1 MDARLLLSLGLTPWR
16 ASAGGSELPGTYTTT
31 LSDGVV
37 LVAVS
42 NYEPEHVATARD
54 LGYQGSDH
62 EVVDAMNRDHDTT
75 HQHVAHMLGL
85 EDSPTLWA
93 VAHDEPINGELADYE
108 ERVVFHFQ
116 RLSNRVLYRALG
128 SQP

>member
-1 MDARLLLSLGLTPWR
+1 MRF
-16 ASAGGSELPGTYTTT
+16 ETT

-42 NYEPEHVATARD
+42 NYEPEHVETARG
-54 LGYQGSDH
+54 LGYQGSDR
-62 EVVDAMNRDHDTT
+62 EVVDAMNRDHDAT
-75 HQHVAHMLGL
+75 HQQVARMLGL

-93 VAHDEPINGELADYE
+93 VAHGLPINPELADYE

-116 RLSNRVLYRALG
+116 RLRNKAL
-128 SQP
+128 SQ